1 MNPAHEINT
10 LQSSGYCTACGTI
23 HKLEGTTAIP
33 YCKELM
39 STLDRNGRIDL
50 ETATDNADPALST
63 DYLFGPARGQMF
75 SVMVYLDEDRRQHT
89 ARAFSGQYNGRW
101 KVAGWVPPIIDSHEF
116 LRLTDKTEREIKR
129 IGREMDFFPKGS
141 DDHKTLAHKR
151 KELSQYLMR
160 EIHAIYRIH
169 NFRNEKRPMPEIV
182 NTAKGIPTGTGDCC
196 APKLLHFAAVNGFTP
211 LSIAEFYYGMKNRSG
226 SKKHKHFYPSCT
238 EKCGLILGY
247 MLCGLE

>member
-141 DDHKTLAHKR
+141 DDHKTLDPQKKR
-151 KELSQYLMR
+151 IIPILNARNTRHIPNSQLS
-160 EIHAIYRIH
+160 E
-169 NFRNEKRPMPEIV
+169 
-182 NTAKGIPTGTGDCC
+182 
-196 APKLLHFAAVNGFTP
+196 
-211 LSIAEFYYGMKNRSG
+211 
-226 SKKHKHFYPSCT
+226 
-238 EKCGLILGY
+238 
-247 MLCGLE
+247 